1 VTLTR
6 AQLEKLVDPLLARTQ
21 APCERC
27 LADAGVSKSSIK
39 EVIMV
44 GGMTRMPKVQET
56 AQAIF
61 GKEPHKGVNP
71 DEVVACGAAIQGGV
85 LNKEVNDVVLLDVTP
100 LSLGIETMGGVM
112 TKMVNRNTTIPH
124 RKSEIFSTAADNQ
137 PSVDIHVF
145 QGEREMVADNKRIGN
160 FRLDGIAPAP
170 RGVPQI
176 EVTFDIDANGILH
189 VTAKD
194 LGTGKEQAI
203 TITASSG
210 LSDEEIERMVNEAKA
225 HEAEDKAAKEAVEVR
240 NRADSMTYQA
250 EKQLNELGDK
260 VDAALKSDLE
270 VDIAK
275 IKELLKGSDTAAIK
289 AATDAFEQK
298 LMKLGEEIYKQQQA
312 AANAAGAGAAGA
324 DPNAAAGA
332 NNKKDDG
339 NVVDAEVVD

>member
-1 VTLTR
+1 
-6 AQLEKLVDPLLARTQ
+6 
-21 APCERC
+21 
-27 LADAGVSKSSIK
+27 
-39 EVIMV
+39 
-44 GGMTRMPKVQET
+44 
-56 AQAIF
+56 
-61 GKEPHKGVNP
+61 
-71 DEVVACGAAIQGGV
+71 
-85 LNKEVNDVVLLDVTP
+85 
-100 LSLGIETMGGVM
+100 
-112 TKMVNRNTTIPH
+112 
-124 RKSEIFSTAADNQ
+124 
-137 PSVDIHVF
+137 
-145 QGEREMVADNKRIGN
+145 MVADNKRIGN

-210 LSDEEIERMVNEAKA
+210 LSDDEIERMVNEAKA
-225 HEAEDKAAKEAVEVR
+225 HEAEDKAAKEAVEIR

-270 VDIAK
+270 ADINK

-298 LMKLGEEIYKQQQA
+298 LMKLGEAIYKQQQEA
-312 AANAAGAGAAGA
+312 A
-324 DPNAAAGA
+324 AAAGA
-332 NNKKDDG
+332 NAGAAPQNDSNTKKDDG